1 MRAALKT
8 KRDDGLGALL
18 ERLVRESDLRARLD
32 HDPLGLVHAY
42 DDPHDREVAG
52 LIAALL
58 AFGSVPVI
66 RRSALKVLAALGER
80 PAEGLHSIDPRT
92 LRRRLRGFRHRVY
105 GEDEL
110 YRLLR
115 NARRVR
121 EREGSLGTSL
131 ARGIEAHEGE
141 LLPALAELADA
152 LRGKDPS
159 RAMSHLVPD
168 PRGGSACKR
177 LFLYLRWMVRPD
189 DGIDLGVFEEVD
201 PSKLLIP
208 VDTHIHRIA
217 RNLRLTSEKTASLR
231 AAIEITEALREFDPR
246 DPVRFDFA
254 LCHLGIA
261 RDCPSRSVPEICSR
275 CVLRIACAIPRS
287 SD

>member
-1 MRAALKT
+1 MQDEAQ
-8 KRDDGLGALL
+8 LGSLL
-18 ERLVRESDLRARLD
+18 ERLVKESDLRARLD

-42 DDPHDREVAG
+42 KDPDDREVAG

-66 RRSALKVLAALGER
+66 RRSALRVFAALDDR
-80 PAEGLHSIDPRT
+80 PAERLHSIDPRT
-92 LRRRLRGFRHRVY
+92 LKRRLEGFRHRVY
-105 GEDEL
+105 GEDEIVA
-110 YRLLR
+110 LLR
-115 NARRVR
+115 NARRIR
-121 EREGSLGTSL
+121 EREGSLGNSL
-131 ARGIEAHEGE
+131 ARKMEAYDGE
-141 LLPALAELADA
+141 LLEALAEFADE
-152 LRGKDPS
+152 LRGMRPS

-177 LFLYLRWMVRPD
+177 LFLYLRWMARPE
-189 DGIDLGVFEEVD
+189 DGIDLGVFKGID
-201 PSKLLIP
+201 TSKLLIP

-217 RNLRLTSEKTASLR
+217 RNLGLTSEKTANLR
-231 AAIEITEALREFDPR
+231 ASIEITEALRRFDPR

-275 CVLRIACAIPRS
+275 CVLRPACGIPHE